1 MLIVALTGGIA
12 SGKSTV
18 AEMFKSLG
26 APLIDSDLL
35 AHQALMPQGE
45 AYQEVLAEF
54 GTDIL
59 NEDQTINRGRL
70 GAVVFESSSRL
81 QKLNSIVHPV
91 VLRNIETLVSNY
103 RAQGHKVVL
112 IDIPLLYEAGRA
124 DEYDFVI
131 LVHVPVDLQR
141 KRLSGRNTELS
152 EIEIERR
159 LSAQL
164 PIDTKAERA
173 DFVIDNSG
181 TIEKTRAQV
190 EEIWHILC
198 YVAERIH

>member
-59 NEDQTINRGRL
+59 NEDQSINRGRL

-141 KRLSGRNTELS
+141 KRLSDRNTELS

>member
-59 NEDQTINRGRL
+59 NEDQTISRGRL

>member
-59 NEDQTINRGRL
+59 NEDHTINRGRL

>member
-141 KRLSGRNTELS
+141 KRLSDRNTELS

>member
-59 NEDQTINRGRL
+59 NEDQSINRGRL

>member
-1 MLIVALTGGIA
+1 M
-12 SGKSTV
+12 
-18 AEMFKSLG
+18 
-26 APLIDSDLL
+26 
-35 AHQALMPQGE
+35 
-45 AYQEVLAEF
+45 
-54 GTDIL
+54 
-59 NEDQTINRGRL
+59 
-70 GAVVFESSSRL
+70 
-81 QKLNSIVHPV
+81 
-91 VLRNIETLVSNY
+91 
-103 RAQGHKVVL
+103 L

>member
-59 NEDQTINRGRL
+59 NEDHTINRGRL

-103 RAQGHKVVL
+103 RA
-112 IDIPLLYEAGRA
+112 
-124 DEYDFVI
+124 
-131 LVHVPVDLQR
+131 
-141 KRLSGRNTELS
+141 
-152 EIEIERR
+152 
-159 LSAQL
+159 
-164 PIDTKAERA
+164 
-173 DFVIDNSG
+173 
-181 TIEKTRAQV
+181 
-190 EEIWHILC
+190 
-198 YVAERIH
+198 

>member
-91 VLRNIETLVSNY
+91 VLHNIETLVSNY